1 MCDSENRR
9 VQVFDSNLNFFRS
22 FGDGPD
28 QLEDPEDIDFDS
40 QGNIYVV
47 DYEKGQVLVFSE
59 DGQYLRHFG
68 QREQG
73 KAELNGPQG
82 LCVRGNYVYV
92 TEYGNNHVTVF
103 RTSGEFVHSFGKEG
117 SDKGD
122 LGSPWGIAIDQDGF
136 VFVCDYGN
144 SRIQV
149 F

>member
-1 MCDSENRR
+1 M
-9 VQVFDSNLNFFRS
+9 
-22 FGDGPD
+22 
-28 QLEDPEDIDFDS
+28 
-40 QGNIYVV
+40 
-47 DYEKGQVLVFSE
+47 
-59 DGQYLRHFG
+59 
-68 QREQG
+68 
-73 KAELNGPQG
+73 
-82 LCVRGNYVYV
+82 YV